1 MVKMSETIG
10 KIPLKKKIGI
20 SLSYL
25 MQALILI
32 YAIYSFCMLDYLYG
46 IWSLFA
52 FFLTLTPLVLKRRF
66 DITLPWELSLL
77 IVLALYLHV
86 GGGVLGLYELFYPF
100 YDKFAHLISSIVV
113 AVLGFT
119 SAVVLDQYVESVKMD
134 RYFVAFFV
142 VIFTMAIGSLWE
154 IGEFVSDTFLLTQTQ
169 HGINDTMLDLIFD
182 LIGGS
187 IVGLLGAVYLK
198 YVPKERF
205 LREFEADNHSIKKL
219 IEEISQKMK

>member
-1 MVKMSETIG
+1 MSGTID
-10 KIPLKKKIGI
+10 KRPLSKKIGI

-25 MQALILI
+25 IQALILI
-32 YAIYSFCMLDYLYG
+32 YAIYSFCTLDYLWG
-46 IWSLFA
+46 IWSSFA
-52 FFLTLTPLVLKRRF
+52 LFLTLTPLILKRRF

-86 GGGVLGLYELFYPF
+86 GGNIRGWYLLFYPF
-100 YDKFAHLISSIVV
+100 YDKFAHLISSVLV
-113 AVLGFT
+113 AILGFT
-119 SAVVLDQYVESVKMD
+119 SAVVLDQYVESVKMN

-142 VIFTMAIGSLWE
+142 IIFTMAMGALWE
-154 IGEFVSDTFLLTQTQ
+154 IGEFASDTFLLTQTQ
-169 HGINDTMLDLIFD
+169 HSINDTMLDLIFD

-205 LREFEADNHSIKKL
+205 IREFKADDHSIKNF
-219 IEEISQKMK
+219 IEEISQK

>member
-32 YAIYSFCMLDYLYG
+32 YAIYSFCTLDYLYG

-52 FFLTLTPLVLKRRF
+52 FFLTLTPLILKRRF

-100 YDKFAHLISSIVV
+100 YDKFAHLISSVLV
-113 AVLGFT
+113 AILGLI
-119 SAVVLDQYVESVKMD
+119 SAVIMDQYVESIKMN
-134 RYFVAFFV
+134 RFFVAFFV
-142 VIFTMAIGSLWE
+142 IIFTMAMGVTWE
-154 IGEFVSDTFLLTQTQ
+154 IGEFLSDQILLTQAQ
-169 HGINDTMLDLIFD
+169 HGLNDTMLDLIFD
-182 LIGGS
+182 LIGGGVVS
-187 IVGLLGAVYLK
+187 ILGMIYLK
-198 YVPKERF
+198 YTPKERF
-205 LREFEADNHSIKKL
+205 IKEIGIDDRLNL
-219 IEEISQKMK
+219 IKR

>member
-32 YAIYSFCMLDYLYG
+32 YAIYSFCTLDYLYG

-52 FFLTLTPLVLKRRF
+52 FFLTLTPLILKRRF

-100 YDKFAHLISSIVV
+100 YDKFAHLISSVLV
-113 AVLGFT
+113 AILGLI
-119 SAVVLDQYVESVKMD
+119 SAVIMDQYVESIKMN
-134 RYFVAFFV
+134 RFFVAFFV
-142 VIFTMAIGSLWE
+142 IIFTMAMGVTWE
-154 IGEFVSDTFLLTQTQ
+154 IGEFLSDQILLTQAQ
-169 HGINDTMLDLIFD
+169 HGLNDTMLDLIFD
-182 LIGGS
+182 LIGGGVVS
-187 IVGLLGAVYLK
+187 ILGMIYLK
-198 YVPKERF
+198 YTPKERF
-205 LREFEADNHSIKKL
+205 IKEMGIDDRLNL
-219 IEEISQKMK
+219 IKR

>member
-32 YAIYSFCMLDYLYG
+32 YAIYSFCTLDYLYG

-52 FFLTLTPLVLKRRF
+52 FFLTLTPLILKRRF

-100 YDKFAHLISSIVV
+100 CDKFAHLISSVLV
-113 AVLGFT
+113 AILGLI
-119 SAVVLDQYVESVKMD
+119 SAVIMDQYVESIKMN
-134 RYFVAFFV
+134 RFFVAFFV
-142 VIFTMAIGSLWE
+142 IIFTMAMGVTWE
-154 IGEFVSDTFLLTQTQ
+154 IGEFLSDQILLTQAQ
-169 HGINDTMLDLIFD
+169 HGLNDTMLDLIFD
-182 LIGGS
+182 LIGGGVVS
-187 IVGLLGAVYLK
+187 ILGMIYLK
-198 YVPKERF
+198 YTPKERF
-205 LREFEADNHSIKKL
+205 IKEMGIDDRLNL
-219 IEEISQKMK
+219 IKR

>member
-32 YAIYSFCMLDYLYG
+32 YAIYSFCTLDYLYG

-52 FFLTLTPLVLKRRF
+52 FFLTLTPLILKRRF

-100 YDKFAHLISSIVV
+100 YDKFAHLISSVLV
-113 AVLGFT
+113 AILGLI
-119 SAVVLDQYVESVKMD
+119 SAVIMDQYVESIKMN
-134 RYFVAFFV
+134 RFFVAFFV
-142 VIFTMAIGSLWE
+142 IIFTMAMGVTWE
-154 IGEFVSDTFLLTQTQ
+154 IGEFLSDQILLTQAQ
-169 HGINDTMLDLIFD
+169 HGLNDTMLDLIFD
-182 LIGGS
+182 LIGGGVVS
-187 IVGLLGAVYLK
+187 ILGMIYLK
-198 YVPKERF
+198 FTPKERF
-205 LREFEADNHSIKKL
+205 IKEIGIDDRLNL
-219 IEEISQKMK
+219 IKR

>member
-32 YAIYSFCMLDYLYG
+32 YAIYSFCTLDYLYG

-52 FFLTLTPLVLKRRF
+52 FFLTLTPLILKRRF

-86 GGGVLGLYELFYPF
+86 GGSIRGWYLLLYPF
-100 YDKFAHLISSIVV
+100 YDKFAHLISSVLV
-113 AVLGFT
+113 AILGLI
-119 SAVVLDQYVESVKMD
+119 SAVIMDQYVESIKMN
-134 RYFVAFFV
+134 RFFVAFFV
-142 VIFTMAIGSLWE
+142 IIFTMAMGVTWE
-154 IGEFVSDTFLLTQTQ
+154 IGEFLSDQILLTQAQ
-169 HGINDTMLDLIFD
+169 HGLNDTMLDLIFD
-182 LIGGS
+182 LIGGGVVS
-187 IVGLLGAVYLK
+187 ILGMIYLK
-198 YVPKERF
+198 YTPKGRF
-205 LREFEADNHSIKKL
+205 IKEMGIDDRLNL
-219 IEEISQKMK
+219 IKR

>member
-32 YAIYSFCMLDYLYG
+32 YAIYSFCTLDYLWG

-52 FFLTLTPLVLKRRF
+52 FFLTLTPLILKRRF

-86 GGGVLGLYELFYPF
+86 GGSIRGWYLLFYPF
-100 YDKFAHLISSIVV
+100 YDKFAHLISSVLV
-113 AVLGFT
+113 AILGLI
-119 SAVVLDQYVESVKMD
+119 SAVIMDQYVESIKMN
-134 RYFVAFFV
+134 RFFVAFFV
-142 VIFTMAIGSLWE
+142 IIFTMAMGVTWE
-154 IGEFVSDTFLLTQTQ
+154 IGEFLSDQILLTQAQ
-169 HGINDTMLDLIFD
+169 HGLNDTMLDLIFD
-182 LIGGS
+182 LIGGGVVS
-187 IVGLLGAVYLK
+187 ILGMIYLK
-198 YVPKERF
+198 YTPKERF
-205 LREFEADNHSIKKL
+205 IKEMGIDDRLNL
-219 IEEISQKMK
+219 IKR

>member
-32 YAIYSFCMLDYLYG
+32 YAIYSFCTLDYLYG

-52 FFLTLTPLVLKRRF
+52 FFLTLTPLILKRRF

-86 GGGVLGLYELFYPF
+86 GGSIRGWYLLLYPF
-100 YDKFAHLISSIVV
+100 YDKFAHLISSVLV
-113 AVLGFT
+113 AILGLI
-119 SAVVLDQYVESVKMD
+119 SAVIMDQYVESIKM
-134 RYFVAFFV
+134 
-142 VIFTMAIGSLWE
+142 
-154 IGEFVSDTFLLTQTQ
+154 
-169 HGINDTMLDLIFD
+169 N
-182 LIGGS
+182 
-187 IVGLLGAVYLK
+187 
-198 YVPKERF
+198 RF
-205 LREFEADNHSIKKL
+205 LSHSSL
-219 IEEISQKMK
+219 